1 MEPSLNG
8 RIMWAGIKG
17 KVNDVTVNSR
27 KQLTH
32 EMLDGTEVECEIYKR
47 RKMPTEVTLY
57 FGRL

>member
-1 MEPSLNG
+1 MNG
-8 RIMWAGIKG
+8 RIMWADIKG